1 MPQSTHNRSAEL
13 HNLTEHIHDAA
24 AAHDKADHLTSH
36 ELTKQAD
43 EHSKKTH
50 EHDQVPAAG
59 SAKRTSVAHRSSVS
73 LSDTAAD
80 LQFAPVPRQIESRR
94 RFSRS

>member
-13 HNLTEHIHDAA
+13 HNLAEHIHDAA
-24 AAHDKADHLTSH
+24 GHDKADHLTPH

-50 EHDQVPAAG
+50 ERDEAQAVRV
-59 SAKRTSVAHRSSVS
+59 AKPNKA
-73 LSDTAAD
+73 
-80 LQFAPVPRQIESRR
+80 
-94 RFSRS
+94 

>member
-13 HNLTEHIHDAA
+13 HNLTEHTHDAA

-43 EHSKKTH
+43 EHARETH
-50 EHDQVPAAG
+50 ERDEVQAAN
-59 SAKRTSVAHRSSVS
+59 
-73 LSDTAAD
+73 L
-80 LQFAPVPRQIESRR
+80 VPRNIQRGK
-94 RFSRS
+94 

>member
-13 HNLTEHIHDAA
+13 HNLAEHTHDV
-24 AAHDKADHLTSH
+24 AAHDKADHSTPH

-50 EHDQVPAAG
+50 ERGEVSAAKV
-59 SAKRTSVAHRSSVS
+59 AKRDMA
-73 LSDTAAD
+73 
-80 LQFAPVPRQIESRR
+80 
-94 RFSRS
+94 

>member
-1 MPQSTHNRSAEL
+1 MPQSAHNRSAEL
-13 HNLTEHIHDAA
+13 HNLTEHTHGAA

-50 EHDQVPAAG
+50 ERDEVPAANL
-59 SAKRTSVAHRSSVS
+59 VARKI
-73 LSDTAAD
+73 T
-80 LQFAPVPRQIESRR
+80 RGR
-94 RFSRS
+94 

>member
-13 HNLTEHIHDAA
+13 HNLAEHIHDAA
-24 AAHDKADHLTSH
+24 GPDKADHLTPH

-50 EHDQVPAAG
+50 ERDEALAARVV
-59 SAKRTSVAHRSSVS
+59 KRNGA
-73 LSDTAAD
+73 
-80 LQFAPVPRQIESRR
+80 
-94 RFSRS
+94 

>member
-13 HNLTEHIHDAA
+13 HNLAEHIHDAA
-24 AAHDKADHLTSH
+24 GHDKADHLTPH

-50 EHDQVPAAG
+50 ERDEVLAAG
-59 SAKRTSVAHRSSVS
+59 VAKRNKA
-73 LSDTAAD
+73 
-80 LQFAPVPRQIESRR
+80 
-94 RFSRS
+94 

>member
-1 MPQSTHNRSAEL
+1 MPQSTHDRSAEL
-13 HNLTEHIHDAA
+13 HNLAEHTHDAA

-50 EHDQVPAAG
+50 ERDEVLAAEV
-59 SAKRTSVAHRSSVS
+59 AKRNKA
-73 LSDTAAD
+73 
-80 LQFAPVPRQIESRR
+80 
-94 RFSRS
+94 

>member
-13 HNLTEHIHDAA
+13 HNLAEHTHDAA
-24 AAHDKADHLTSH
+24 GHDKADHLTPH

-50 EHDQVPAAG
+50 EHDEGLADQVV
-59 SAKRTSVAHRSSVS
+59 KRNKA
-73 LSDTAAD
+73 
-80 LQFAPVPRQIESRR
+80 
-94 RFSRS
+94 

>member
-13 HNLTEHIHDAA
+13 HNLAEHTHDV
-24 AAHDKADHLTSH
+24 AAHDKADHLTPH

-50 EHDQVPAAG
+50 ERDEVPAAKV
-59 SAKRTSVAHRSSVS
+59 AKQN
-73 LSDTAAD
+73 TA
-80 LQFAPVPRQIESRR
+80 
-94 RFSRS
+94 